1 MSDIELAL
9 KTAAEKSILKIISEG
24 SWIAPDYNN
33 RVKLPSDFMQQVWAL
48 VDTKKVQAC
57 MAGRLERELADR
69 IVNALAAEMATDIKQ
84 ILSVQERRE
93 ALRQV
98 ARDHIEQIMAIPCR
112 LPTKGEE

>member
-1 MSDIELAL
+1 MIDLEQAI

-24 SWIAPDYNN
+24 SWIAQDYNH
-33 RVKLPSDFMQQVWAL
+33 RVKLPADFMAQVWAL
-48 VDTKKVQAC
+48 VDTNKVQTR
-57 MAGRLERELADR
+57 MAERLESELADR

-98 ARDHIEQIMAIPCR
+98 AREHIEQIMAIS
-112 LPTKGEE
+112 PTVQP